1 LSSFHCCRAPT
12 LSVTQVAME
21 LVKHAL
27 ANHARGL
34 VGKVLSINSELT
46 STWLGKGM
54 LSLLTSRA
62 CLVCY
67 VVQMAVTRGQACTLM
82 AILCLQWCSREPP
95 VEPEVLRKGVAPA
108 AVWL

>member
-1 LSSFHCCRAPT
+1 
-12 LSVTQVAME
+12 ME

-34 VGKVLSINSELT
+34 VGKVLSINSELA

-67 VVQMAVTRGQACTLM
+67 VVQDGGHQGSGLHIDGYSLSSVV
-82 AILCLQWCSREPP
+82 LQGASS
-95 VEPEVLRKGVAPA
+95 
-108 AVWL
+108 